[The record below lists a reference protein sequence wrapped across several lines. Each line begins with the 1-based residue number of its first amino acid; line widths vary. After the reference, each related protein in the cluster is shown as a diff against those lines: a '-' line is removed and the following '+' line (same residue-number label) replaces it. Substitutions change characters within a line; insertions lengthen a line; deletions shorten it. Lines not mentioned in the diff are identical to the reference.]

1 MPLLSCSVSFI
12 IRQTRA
18 AAKVTYSPPMER
30 GGQGGMKLC
39 ADESPSNSPFA
50 RGRIKLPQAERM
62 VIRLKKKELTAYSL
76 IAMIIRQTRAA
87 AKVTYSPPWKGGA
100 GGGDETLRRWIPL

>member
-1 MPLLSCSVSFI
+1 
-12 IRQTRA
+12 
-18 AAKVTYSPPMER
+18 
-30 GGQGGMKLC
+30 MKLC

-76 IAMIIRQTRAA
+76 IAMNN
-87 AKVTYSPPWKGGA
+87 SG
-100 GGGDETLRRWIPL
+100 